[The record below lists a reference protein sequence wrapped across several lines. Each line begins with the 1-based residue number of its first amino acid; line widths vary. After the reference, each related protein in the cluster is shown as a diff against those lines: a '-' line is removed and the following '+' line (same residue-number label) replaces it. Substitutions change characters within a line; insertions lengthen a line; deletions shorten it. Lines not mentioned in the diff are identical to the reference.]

1 MTHVTVRVTIPY
13 FHVIDLFEFTIGPA
27 GRCTQYMA
35 KMIKD
40 DTKTMKTGV

>member
-13 FHVIDLFEFTIGPA
+13 FHVSDLFKFTIGSA

-35 KMIKD
+35 MMIKD
-40 DTKTMKTGV
+40 DTKTEKSGF